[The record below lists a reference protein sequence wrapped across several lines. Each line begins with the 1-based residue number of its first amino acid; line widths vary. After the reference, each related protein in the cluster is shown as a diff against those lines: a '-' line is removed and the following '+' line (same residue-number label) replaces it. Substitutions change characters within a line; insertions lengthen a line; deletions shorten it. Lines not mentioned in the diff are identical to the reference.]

1 MSFGIIDLKKQHL
14 KKIFAIEDLI
24 KDLEVQIKDKNTSFE
39 NKSKKLKILYETIS
53 NKLNT
58 WHTAINNFEI
68 LLNSIDQFIQYNQA
82 FKYNQKLIE
91 LLELNSRYDI
101 SKDIPENLRSLYT
114 NFLTWMDNF
123 NNEFYKSEALK
134 YEDYFKTIESNP
146 LTPSQTKAVIANE
159 LNNLVLAGAGSGKT
173 SVVIARVGYLLKKEM
188 ARADEILVLAFNK
201 AAAAEVR
208 ERIKSKLNVDI
219 EVRTFHSYGNM
230 IYNFQKIRKV
240 PCDFFKEDDK
250 TAYIKHLR
258 TLLSNMLED
267 DKEFYNEFIKYFLE
281 SFHDVKQLFE
291 FKSESEYRAY
301 VKQNELR
308 TLAGYLVKSSEELCI
323 SNFLTLNGIKHAY
336 EKDYKIQTASL
347 ERRQYKPDFYLTDYD
362 IYIEHFG
369 INEKGQTAPYID
381 SLTYNTDM
389 KWKINAHSVNKTT
402 LIQTFSYE
410 MSKGILL
417 SGLKDKLEKHQVKF
431 TPIPFDEVLKKLNE
445 IHVIDNFTS
454 LLDSFLN
461 HFKSNDLTIEDL
473 YNRISNKQK
482 REKSFISIFD
492 KFLKVYEFFKQ
503 QNSCIDFH
511 DMINQANRCLKEKE
525 YKPNYKYI
533 IVDEFQDISIAR
545 SKLVTLTRDFV
556 EGSVVTVVGD
566 DWQAINQFAG
576 SDVEIIKQFSN
587 HYGFTETIMLDN
599 TFRFDNNVSKI
610 ATNFILKNKT
620 QITKEIIPF
629 NKTDKPSIFLHWYD
643 ESEKDYLDKTITHIT
658 NKHDTSNKTLM
669 ILGRNKYSYPE
680 DINDIIKK
688 HKSNFFIAKDKVTK
702 KGIRKLT
709 AHKSKGL
716 EDDFVILTGLKE
728 SIIGFPTK
736 ILNNPILNIVLNS
749 SDQIEYAEERRLFY
763 VALTRV
769 KKELHLVVEQNSP
782 SSFVLELLKDFPKDI
797 IQINERSCIDVA
809 CPKCISGF
817 QKIKKVKK
825 VNNSEF
831 ITCTNYPKCDFSL
844 NLPKCSKCSSL
855 FYKDENHYRCS
866 NKECNE
872 ISEICPECEGMLF
885 VKNGRKGKFIGCS
898 NYNSNNCQYSKNL
911 PKEYVYMEKEYV

>member
-39 NKSKKLKILYETIS
+39 NKSKELKILYETIS

-58 WHTAINNFEI
+58 WHTAINDFEI

-82 FKYNQKLIE
+82 FKYNQELTK
-91 LLELNSRYDI
+91 LLELNSRYD
-101 SKDIPENLRSLYT
+101 SSRDIPENLRSLYT
-114 NFLTWMDNF
+114 NFSTWMDNL
-123 NNEFYKSEALK
+123 NNEFYKSESLK

-146 LTPSQTKAVIANE
+146 LTQSQTRAVIANE

-250 TAYIKHLR
+250 TAYIKYLR

-323 SNFLTLNGIKHAY
+323 SNFLTLNGIKHEY

-381 SLTYNTDM
+381 SKIYNTDM

-417 SGLKDKLEKHQVKF
+417 SRLKDKLEKHQVKF

-511 DMINQANRCLKEKE
+511 DMINQANRCLEEKE

-629 NKTDKPSIFLHWYD
+629 NKNDKPSIFLHWYD
-643 ESEKDYLDKTITHIT
+643 ESDKDYLDKTITHIT
-658 NKHDTSNKTLM
+658 NKHVTSNKTLM
-669 ILGRNKYSYPE
+669 ILGRNKYAYPE
-680 DINDIIKK
+680 NINDIIKK
-688 HKSNFFIAKDKVTK
+688 YKSNFFIPKDKVTK

-736 ILNNPILNIVLNS
+736 ILNDPILNIVLNS

-817 QKIKKVKK
+817 QKIKKA
-825 VNNSEF
+825 NNSEF

-855 FYKDENHYRCS
+855 FYKDENHYKCS

-911 PKEYVYMEKEYV
+911 PKEYVYMEKEHV

>member
-1 MSFGIIDLKKQHL
+1 MIQVLSNLNNSFDIKSKELTELKREINKKIELWSLIID
-14 KKIFAIEDLI
+14 D
-24 KDLEVQIKDKNTSFE
+24 FE
-39 NKSKKLKILYETIS
+39 KS
-53 NKLNT
+53 LNQ
-58 WHTAINNFEI
+58 
-68 LLNSIDQFIQYNQA
+68 IDQFIQYDQSSI
-82 FKYNQKLIE
+82 YNIELIE
-91 LLELNSRYDI
+91 ILELNSRYDI
-101 SKDIPENLRSLYT
+101 NKDISENLKLLYS
-114 NFLTWMDNF
+114 NYPKWKHNL
-123 NNEFYKSEALK
+123 NEKFYEKELFRF
-134 YEDYFKTIESNP
+134 EDYFKTIESNP
-146 LTPSQTKAVIANE
+146 LTLSQTRAVIANE

-201 AAAAEVR
+201 AAATEVR

-240 PCDFFKEDDK
+240 PCNFFKEDDK
-250 TAYIKHLR
+250 TDYIKHLR

-323 SNFLTLNGIKHAY
+323 SNFLTLNGINHEY

-369 INEKGQTAPYID
+369 INEQGQTAPYID
-381 SLTYNTDM
+381 SKTYNTDM
-389 KWKINAHSVNKTT
+389 KWKINAHAANKTT

-417 SGLKDKLEKHQVKF
+417 SGLKNKLEKHQVKF
-431 TPIPFDEVLKKLNE
+431 IPIPFDEVLKKLNE
-445 IHVIDNFTS
+445 IYVIDNFTS

-492 KFLKVYEFFKQ
+492 KFIKVYEFFKQ

-511 DMINQANRCLKEKE
+511 DMINQANRCLEEKE

-545 SKLVTLTRDFV
+545 SKLVTLTREFV
-556 EGSVVTVVGD
+556 EGSVITVVGD

-576 SDVEIIKQFSN
+576 SDVEIIKKFSN
-587 HYGFTETIMLDN
+587 YYGSTETIMLDN
-599 TFRFDNNVSKI
+599 TFRFDNNVSEV

-620 QITKEIIPF
+620 QITKNIIPF
-629 NKTDKPSIFLHWYD
+629 NQIDKPSIFLHWYD
-643 ESEKDYLDKTITHIT
+643 ESDKDYLDKTITHIT

-680 DINDIIKK
+680 DIDDIIKK
-688 HKSNFFIAKDKVTK
+688 NKSNFFIAKDKVTK

-736 ILNNPILNIVLNS
+736 ILNDPILNIVLNS

-769 KKELHLVVEQNSP
+769 KKELHLVVEQNNP

-797 IQINERSCIDVA
+797 IQINERNFIDVA

-817 QKIKKVKK
+817 QKIKKA
-825 VNNSEF
+825 NNSEF
-831 ITCTNYPKCDFSL
+831 ITCTNYPKCDFLL
-844 NLPKCSKCSSL
+844 NLPNCSKCNSL
-855 FYKDENHYRCS
+855 FYKDENHYKCS
-866 NKECNE
+866 NKECKE
-872 ISEICPECEGMLF
+872 ISEICPECSGMLF
-885 VKNGRKGKFIGCS
+885 VKNGKNGKFIGCS
-898 NYNSNNCQYSKNL
+898 NYTYSNCGYTKRFI
-911 PKEYVYMEKEYV
+911 